1 MSNTVEIT
9 LAIILTLCGVL
20 IAIGVA
26 VGIWLMI
33 FSAIDNHM
41 KDYQECGGQYCQM
54 GEK

>member
-1 MSNTVEIT
+1 MSSIVEIS

-33 FSAIDNHM
+33 FSAIDDRM
-41 KDYQECGGQYCQM
+41 KDYQECGGEYCQM
-54 GEK
+54 EEK